1 MQPLKQY
8 LQESGLVIAVIVGIA
23 LGCGGSSCATHAPPN
38 LSPEARAA
46 WYGTRV
52 IKALDVLRDTAIAA
66 QAQTPP
72 LLSDAATRVIVET
85 HRSLL
90 ETIHALPR
98 GWPATVGTALTDV
111 EGQLAPDDRAIVQP
125 YVDLTRTLLKAV
137 PHE

>member
-1 MQPLKQY
+1 MKQF
-8 LQESGLVIAVIVGIA
+8 LQVFGMGVIAFVVSIA
-23 LGCGGSSCATHAPPN
+23 LCLGWSSCATRAPAT
-38 LSPEARAA
+38 LSPAAQTA

-52 IKALDVLRDTAIAA
+52 IQALDVLRDTAIAA

-90 ETIHALPR
+90 ETIHHLPS
-98 GWPATVGTALTDV
+98 GWQATVGTALTDV

-137 PHE
+137 HP